1 MSAPGAGCTIS
12 LPKLRRH
19 RTARAVQFLKIGKL
33 PSLRGSTGK
42 HLSKCLADLS
52 ESDDCVAHKNF
63 SIPRIGS
70 HYFHRRSPHLTYA
83 FNQVHRRR
91 VSAGSCLRSS

>member
-1 MSAPGAGCTIS
+1 
-12 LPKLRRH
+12 
-19 RTARAVQFLKIGKL
+19 V
-33 PSLRGSTGK
+33 
-42 HLSKCLADLS
+42 ADLA
-52 ESDDCVAHKNF
+52 EADECVVHKNF

-70 HYFHRRSPHLTYA
+70 HCFHCRSARRTYA